1 MLKPEKTLYKATGL
15 YRRVS
20 AVLFLSL
27 FLLWGRVVDA
37 DSDKIIVKVY
47 DLPRPGEVGVMF
59 RAQRAVVDAFLQR
72 PENAQVELV
81 PFMGLRAETLQLEV
95 GPLMA
100 LAGGIA
106 PDLLYVNFRKSD
118 SYIQEGFL
126 RPLDDFL
133 IAESERQGIPLD
145 PEQPFR
151 DDEVPAILKHRVP
164 KAVWPVIYRAGPD
177 GKKHVWALPHN
188 VFVVALMYRK
198 DLFVEAGLD
207 PEKPPQTWD
216 ELYEAARRIHDPQ
229 RGIYGIGLIGGPT
242 SSWNFMSFLWSAG
255 ADAVTLDENGEWRAV
270 YDSDEAV
277 LAFDFYRKLI
287 ADPVQK
293 YGKTYRGVAYRDP
306 DLFFKWPTGRIGMIF
321 AYLEGRILAQINP
334 EDTGIAPV
342 PMGPGGRI
350 GSELN
355 CPMMGI
361 ASTTTDP
368 KVLQKAWEFMWF
380 YDSKQAHEIMAKVF
394 IEMGYGRFAN
404 PVWLEEFGY
413 TEYLRQIPESW
424 RQTYKIAMEHGRP
437 EPYGKNCD
445 LIYIEMSRPLNQ
457 IAEGNFS
464 GMSEEQ
470 RRAEIKRILT
480 GAVRS
485 TNEKMLGRL
494 PPNVERFRKRVALV
508 VAAVIC
514 AVFSLVF
521 YRVYQDFTPEWA
533 RHTGWGFWRYRKAY
547 LLILPA
553 AALIILWQY
562 VPLAQGSII
571 AFQDYKI
578 VRPTRFVGLGNFAQ
592 ILFDPLFWKYLWN
605 STYYMLLSIGLC
617 FWPPIFLAILLQEV
631 PRGKVLFRIL
641 FYLPA
646 VTTGLVIAFLWK
658 NFFDPSD
665 AGFMNQVVALW
676 DSAVVGTSDHVPFM
690 GWLAKLALGPQR
702 WLQDPKL
709 AMVCVMLPQL
719 WAGLGPG
726 CIVYLA
732 ALKSIPDD
740 FYEAAEIDGA
750 GFRAKIRH
758 IVIPY
763 LKPLIIINFIG
774 AFIAA
779 FRSANFIFIM
789 TGGGPGD
796 ATHVLGYEIWIRS
809 FLYLKFGIGAA
820 MAWILGS
827 LLIGFTSYQLR
838 IMSRLQFKTVSAEET
853 SQNR

>member
-1 MLKPEKTLYKATGL
+1 MRRTRLAITGGL
-15 YRRVS
+15 WLLCVLLPAYRGVRAEEGAKKVRVT
-20 AVLFLSL
+20 
-27 FLLWGRVVDA
+27 
-37 DSDKIIVKVY
+37 VY
-47 DLPRPGEVGVMF
+47 NLPRPGEGGVMF

-72 PENAQVELV
+72 PGNENVELV
-81 PFMGLRAETLQLEV
+81 PFMGLRAETLMLEV

-133 IAESERQGIPLD
+133 IAETKRQGLPID
-145 PEQPFR
+145 ETQPFR
-151 DDEVPAILKHRVP
+151 DDEVPEILRHRVP

-188 VFVVALMYRK
+188 VLVVALVYRK
-198 DLFVEAGLD
+198 DLFLEAGLD
-207 PEKPPQTWD
+207 PEKPPQTWE

-242 SSWNFMSFLWSAG
+242 SAWNFMSFLWSAG
-255 ADAVTLDENGEWRAV
+255 AEAITQDEHGEWRAV
-270 YDSDEAV
+270 YDSDAAV

-293 YGKTYRGVAYRDP
+293 YGKTYRGVAYRDA
-306 DLFFKWPTGRIGMIF
+306 DLYFKWSTGRIGMMF
-321 AYLEGRILAQINP
+321 NYLEGRILAQINP

-342 PMGPGGRI
+342 PKGPAGAL

-361 ASTTTDP
+361 AATTTDP
-368 KVLQKAWEFMWF
+368 DVLQKAWEFLWF
-380 YDSKQAHEIMAKVF
+380 FDSKEAHEIMLRVF
-394 IEMGYGRFAN
+394 IDMGYGRFAN

-413 TEYLRQIPESW
+413 TDYLRQIPESW
-424 RQTYKIAMEHGRP
+424 RKAYQTAMEHGKP

-445 LIYIEMSRPLNQ
+445 LVYIEMSRPLNQ
-457 IAEGNFS
+457 IAEGDFS
-464 GMSEEQ
+464 GLTDEQ
-470 RRAEIKRILT
+470 RRTHIKGILQ
-480 GAVRS
+480 AAAKS
-485 TNEKMLGRL
+485 TNEKMLGIL
-494 PPNVERFRKRVALV
+494 PPEVERFRKRVALG
-508 VAAVIC
+508 VAVIIC
-514 AVFSLVF
+514 AVFFFVF

-533 RHTGWGFWRYRKAY
+533 RSAGWSFFKYRKAY

-553 AALIILWQY
+553 AALVFLWQY
-562 VPLAQGSII
+562 VPLAQGSVI

-578 VRPTRFVGLGNFAQ
+578 VRETRFVGLGNFAQ
-592 ILFDPLFWKYLWN
+592 VLFDPLFWKYLWN

-631 PRGKVLFRIL
+631 PRGKILFRVL

-665 AGFMNQVVALW
+665 AGFMNQVIDLW
-676 DSAVVGTSDHVPFM
+676 DSFVKGTATHVPLM
-690 GWLAKLALGPQR
+690 GWFAKLALGPQR

-709 AMVCVMLPQL
+709 AMICVMLPQL
-719 WAGLGPG
+719 WAGIGPG

-763 LKPLIIINFIG
+763 LKPLVIINFIG

-789 TGGGPGD
+789 TAGGPGD

-838 IMSRLQFKTVSAEET
+838 IMSRLQFKAVSAAE
-853 SQNR
+853 NPK